1 MALLEIR
8 GLTKVFGG
16 LTAVNKL
23 DLTVSQGEIVGLI
36 GPNGAG
42 KTTFFNLISGVLKP
56 TRGKIFYKGK
66 NITGLKTDRIAS
78 RGIVRTFQATNVFP
92 DMTVFENLAVAH
104 HLQAKAGFMGAIFD
118 SRAAREDNRDIEQK
132 TMGIL
137 DYMGLIPFKDE
148 LAKNLP
154 HGHLR
159 LLGIALALAAKP
171 ELLLLDEP
179 ITGMN
184 PEEVTTVMGKIEGL
198 WEKGITLVVVE
209 HNMKALMKLGH
220 RIVVMNFGRKIA
232 EGTPEEIHNNKEVI
246 EAYLGT
252 EEVV

>member
-16 LTAVNKL
+16 LTAVNEL
-23 DLTVSQGEIVGLI
+23 DFDVSQGELLGLI

-42 KTTFFNLISGVLKP
+42 KTTLFNLISGVLKP
-56 TRGKIFYKGK
+56 TRGKVLYKGK
-66 NITGLKTDRIAS
+66 DITGLKTNKIAS
-78 RGIVRTFQATNVFP
+78 LGVVRTFQATSIFP
-92 DMTVFENLAVAH
+92 EMTVFDNIVVAH
-104 HLQAKAGFMGAIFD
+104 HLQAKAGLMGAIFD
-118 SRAAREDNRDIEQK
+118 SPAARKDNRDLEQK
-132 TMGIL
+132 TMSIL
-137 DYMGLIPFKDE
+137 DYMGLSSFKDE

-159 LLGIALALAAKP
+159 LLGIALALATNP

-184 PEEVTTVMGKIEGL
+184 PEEVTAVMGRIESL
-198 WEKGITLVVVE
+198 WEKGITMVVVE
-209 HNMKALMKLGH
+209 HNMKALMELSR

-232 EGTPEEIHNNKEVI
+232 EGTPEEIQHNKEVI

-252 EEVV
+252 E

>member
-1 MALLEIR
+1 MALLEIQ

-78 RGIVRTFQATNVFP
+78 RGIVRTFQATSVFP
-92 DMTVFENLAVAH
+92 EMTVFENLAVAH
-104 HLQAKAGFMGAIFD
+104 HLQAKASFMGAIFD
-118 SRAAREDNRDIEQK
+118 SPAAREDNRDIEQK
-132 TMGIL
+132 TMSIL

-159 LLGIALALAAKP
+159 LLGIALALAANP

-209 HNMKALMKLGH
+209 HNMKALMKLGR

-232 EGTPEEIHNNKEVI
+232 EGTPEAIQHNKEVI

>member
-1 MALLEIR
+1 MALLEIQ

-66 NITGLKTDRIAS
+66 NITGLKTNRIAS
-78 RGIVRTFQATNVFP
+78 RGIVRTFQATSVFP
-92 DMTVFENLAVAH
+92 EMTVFENLAVAH
-104 HLQAKAGFMGAIFD
+104 HLQTKASFMGAIFD
-118 SRAAREDNRDIEQK
+118 SPAAREDNRDIEQK
-132 TMGIL
+132 TMSIL

-159 LLGIALALAAKP
+159 LLGIALALAANP

-184 PEEVTTVMGKIEGL
+184 PEEVNTVMGKIEGL

-209 HNMKALMKLGH
+209 HNMKALMKLGR

-232 EGTPEEIHNNKEVI
+232 EGTPEEIQHNKEVI

>member
-8 GLTKVFGG
+8 GLTKIFGG
-16 LTAVNKL
+16 LTAVNEL
-23 DLTVSQGEIVGLI
+23 DFDVSQGELLGLI

-42 KTTFFNLISGVLKP
+42 KTTLFNLISGVLKP
-56 TRGKIFYKGK
+56 TRGKVLYKGK
-66 NITGLKTDRIAS
+66 DITGLKTNKIAS
-78 RGIVRTFQATNVFP
+78 LGVVRTFQATSIFP
-92 DMTVFENLAVAH
+92 EMTVFDNVVVAH
-104 HLQAKAGFMGAIFD
+104 HLQAKAGLMGAIFD
-118 SRAAREDNRDIEQK
+118 SPAARKDNRDIEQK
-132 TMGIL
+132 TMSIL
-137 DYMGLIPFKDE
+137 DYMGLSPFKDE

-159 LLGIALALAAKP
+159 LLGIALALATNP

-184 PEEVTTVMGKIEGL
+184 PEEVTAVLGRIESL
-198 WEKGITLVVVE
+198 WEKGVTMVIVE
-209 HNMKALMKLGH
+209 HNMKALMKLSR

-232 EGTPEEIHNNKEVI
+232 EGTPEEIQHNKEVI

-252 EEVV
+252 E

>member
-8 GLTKVFGG
+8 GLTKIFGG
-16 LTAVNKL
+16 LTAVNEL
-23 DLTVSQGEIVGLI
+23 DFDVSQGELLGLI

-42 KTTFFNLISGVLKP
+42 KTTLFNLISGVLKP
-56 TRGKIFYKGK
+56 TRGKVLYKGK
-66 NITGLKTDRIAS
+66 DITGLKTNRIAS
-78 RGIVRTFQATNVFP
+78 LGVVRTFQATSIFP
-92 DMTVFENLAVAH
+92 EMTVFDNVVVAH
-104 HLQAKAGFMGAIFD
+104 HLQAKAGLMGAIFD
-118 SRAAREDNRDIEQK
+118 SPAARKDNRDIEQK
-132 TMGIL
+132 TMSIL
-137 DYMGLIPFKDE
+137 DYMGLSPFKDE

-159 LLGIALALAAKP
+159 LLGITLALATNP

-184 PEEVTTVMGKIEGL
+184 PEEVTAVMGRIESL
-198 WEKGITLVVVE
+198 WEKGITMVVVE
-209 HNMKALMKLGH
+209 HNMKALMELSR

-232 EGTPEEIHNNKEVI
+232 EGTPEEIQHNKEVI

-252 EEVV
+252 E

>member
-16 LTAVNKL
+16 LTAVNEL
-23 DLTVSQGEIVGLI
+23 DFDVSQGELLGLI

-42 KTTFFNLISGVLKP
+42 KTTLFNLISGVLKP
-56 TRGKIFYKGK
+56 TRGKVLYKGK
-66 NITGLKTDRIAS
+66 DITGLKTNKIAS
-78 RGIVRTFQATNVFP
+78 LGVVRTFQATSIFP
-92 DMTVFENLAVAH
+92 EMTVFDNIVVAH
-104 HLQAKAGFMGAIFD
+104 HLQAKAGLMGAIFD
-118 SRAAREDNRDIEQK
+118 SPAARKDNRDLEQK
-132 TMGIL
+132 TMSIL
-137 DYMGLIPFKDE
+137 DYMGLSSFKDE

-159 LLGIALALAAKP
+159 LLGIALALATNP

-184 PEEVTTVMGKIEGL
+184 PEEVTAVMGRIESL
-198 WEKGITLVVVE
+198 WEKGITVVVVE
-209 HNMKALMKLGH
+209 HNMKALMELSR

-232 EGTPEEIHNNKEVI
+232 EGTPEEIQHNKEVI

-252 EEVV
+252 E

>member
-8 GLTKVFGG
+8 GLTKIFGG
-16 LTAVNKL
+16 LTAVNEL
-23 DLTVSQGEIVGLI
+23 DFDVSQGELLGLI

-42 KTTFFNLISGVLKP
+42 KTTLFNLISGVLKP
-56 TRGKIFYKGK
+56 TRGKVLYKGK
-66 NITGLKTDRIAS
+66 DITGLKTNKIAS
-78 RGIVRTFQATNVFP
+78 LGVVRTFQATSIFP
-92 DMTVFENLAVAH
+92 EMTVFDNIVVAH
-104 HLQAKAGFMGAIFD
+104 HLQAKVGLMGAIFD
-118 SRAAREDNRDIEQK
+118 SPAARKDNRDIEQK
-132 TMGIL
+132 TMSIL
-137 DYMGLIPFKDE
+137 DYMGLSPFKDE

-159 LLGIALALAAKP
+159 LLGIALALATNP

-184 PEEVTTVMGKIEGL
+184 PEEVTAVMGRIESL
-198 WEKGITLVVVE
+198 WEKGITMVIVE
-209 HNMKALMKLGH
+209 HNMKALMKLSR

-232 EGTPEEIHNNKEVI
+232 EGTPEEIQHNKEVI

-252 EEVV
+252 E

>member
-8 GLTKVFGG
+8 GLTKIFGG
-16 LTAVNKL
+16 LTAVNEL
-23 DLTVSQGEIVGLI
+23 DFDVSQGELLGLI

-42 KTTFFNLISGVLKP
+42 KTTLFNLISGVLKP
-56 TRGKIFYKGK
+56 TRGKVLYKGK
-66 NITGLKTDRIAS
+66 DITGLKTNKIAS
-78 RGIVRTFQATNVFP
+78 LGVVRTFQATSIFP
-92 DMTVFENLAVAH
+92 EMTVFDNVVVAH
-104 HLQAKAGFMGAIFD
+104 HLQAKAGLMGAIFD
-118 SRAAREDNRDIEQK
+118 SPAARKDNRDIEQK
-132 TMGIL
+132 TMSIL
-137 DYMGLIPFKDE
+137 DYMGLSPFKDE

-159 LLGIALALAAKP
+159 LLGIALALATNP

-184 PEEVTTVMGKIEGL
+184 PEEVTAVMGRIESL
-198 WEKGITLVVVE
+198 WEKGITMVIVE
-209 HNMKALMKLGH
+209 HNMKALMKLSR

-232 EGTPEEIHNNKEVI
+232 EGTPEEIQHNKEVI

-252 EEVV
+252 E

>member
-1 MALLEIR
+1 MELLDIR

-16 LTAVNKL
+16 LTAVNEL

-56 TRGKIFYKGK
+56 TRGKILYKGK

-78 RGIVRTFQATNVFP
+78 LGIVRTFQATSVFP
-92 DMTVFENLAVAH
+92 EMTVFANLVVAH

-118 SRAAREDNRDIEQK
+118 SPAAREDNRDIEQK
-132 TMGIL
+132 TMSIL
-137 DYMGLIPFKDE
+137 DYMGLVPFKDE

-159 LLGIALALAAKP
+159 LLGIALALAANP

-184 PEEVTTVMGKIEGL
+184 PEEVNTVMGKIEGL

-209 HNMKALMKLGH
+209 HNMKALMKLGR

-232 EGTPEEIHNNKEVI
+232 EGTPEEIQHNKEVI